1 VPSGKLSSFKEA
13 LLATNL
19 YVSTNLWIALEP
31 LSLDYHSFNFISLDW
46 IGPINYN
53 NALAWLCGYT
63 TSDKSFTVFTAHSWS
78 SFCFLK

>member
-31 LSLDYHSFNFISLDW
+31 LYF
-46 IGPINYN
+46 
-53 NALAWLCGYT
+53 
-63 TSDKSFTVFTAHSWS
+63 
-78 SFCFLK
+78 